1 MSSPAPGTP
10 PSPPE
15 DPTSTWALPRVIRQI
30 AALIDHE
37 LSTGDVAELRRLS
50 PRDLTAPAFWR
61 LAATHLI
68 PNEFL
73 AAHPSRSEE
82 QEHAWA
88 AILSGMAQ
96 MKGLH
101 RADRSPGHALRDAS
115 FSELRL
121 TRLLRSRDG
130 ALLDNLRG
138 AARYLAS
145 KGEAVDWTGLAALP
159 LYPEGPFSERLRR
172 RIARDFYAQ
181 SPTQPLE

>member
-10 PSPPE
+10 ASPLE

-68 PNEFL
+68 PNELL
-73 AAHPSRSEE
+73 AARSEQ

-101 RADRSPGHALRDAS
+101 RADRSPGQALRDAGL
-115 FSELRL
+115 SELRF
-121 TRLLRSRDG
+121 TRLLRSRDD
-130 ALLDNLRG
+130 ALLDHLRG
-138 AARYLAS
+138 VARYLAS
-145 KGEAVDWTGLAALP
+145 KAEAVNWTDLAALP
-159 LYPEGPFSERLRR
+159 LYQEGPFSERLRR
-172 RIARDFYAQ
+172 RIARDFYTQ